1 MLTLF
6 KLVNNNNAV
15 VALQI
20 SNTSKQTLN
29 TTPVITVPSFFFP
42 NKLSPRLF
50 FFFSLAP
57 NLYCF
62 PLVTSIK
69 PMLQISTSPETP
81 LANPE
86 GGAAPVSEGLK
97 AEHGEDGDRNSAA
110 CRWPKEE
117 TMALLK
123 IRSDMDVAFRDTNPK
138 APLWEQVSRKLAEL
152 GYNRSAKKC
161 KEKFEN
167 IYKYHRRIKEGRSG
181 KSNGSKTYRF
191 FEQLEALEGHHSLL
205 PPSISDPETTT
216 TTTTTHVPD
225 NKINPSNNFDVILDA
240 VPCSVSAYAGEHSSS
255 TTSCSGKGFRKKK
268 LTRFLEGLMR
278 EVIEKQETLQRK
290 FMEVLEKCEKDRV
303 AREEAWKKEE
313 LALIKTERELLAQE
327 RSIAAAKDEV
337 VLAFLRKFA
346 QAEGTVQLLEKIQV
360 QNDKHRDMQ
369 QSGNVHV
376 TANGGGDVSD
386 MDKRECENNLSVRNF
401 VHMSSSRWPKDEVE
415 ALIRLR
421 TQLDVQSQGN
431 NNSSNGVSKGPLWE
445 EISLAMKGLG
455 YDRSAKRCKEKWEN
469 INKYFKRMKEKN
481 KRKPEDSKTCP
492 YYHHLEVLYSK
503 KPKRVN
509 VNDFGNE
516 LKPEELLMH
525 IMESQS
531 QEERQAQEHQLQS
544 QSSSEHGEKENRDK
558 HEGDDEDQN
567 GFQNLMVEDSPSITI
582 MS

>member
-1 MLTLF
+1 
-6 KLVNNNNAV
+6 
-15 VALQI
+15 
-20 SNTSKQTLN
+20 
-29 TTPVITVPSFFFP
+29 
-42 NKLSPRLF
+42 
-50 FFFSLAP
+50 
-57 NLYCF
+57 
-62 PLVTSIK
+62 
-69 PMLQISTSPETP
+69 MLQISTSPETP

-86 GGAAPVSEGLK
+86 GDAAPVSEGLK
-97 AEHGEDGDRNSAA
+97 PEHGEDGDRNSAA
-110 CRWPKEE
+110 SRWPKEE
-117 TMALLK
+117 TMALLN

-152 GYNRSAKKC
+152 GYIRSAKKC
-161 KEKFEN
+161 REKFEN

-205 PPSISDPETTT
+205 PPSVSDPETTT
-216 TTTTTHVPD
+216 TTTTHVPH

-255 TTSCSGKGFRKKK
+255 TTSCSGKEFRKKK

-313 LALIKTERELLAQE
+313 LALIKKERELLAQE

-360 QNDKHRDMQ
+360 QNDKHRNMQ
-369 QSGNVHV
+369 QSGNINFS
-376 TANGGGDVSD
+376 ANGGGDVSD
-386 MDKRECENNLSVRNF
+386 VDKRECGNNLSVRNF

-431 NNSSNGVSKGPLWE
+431 SNSSNGVSKGPLWE

-455 YDRSAKRCKEKWEN
+455 YNRSAKRCKEKWEN

-503 KPKRVN
+503 KPKRVD
-509 VNDFGNE
+509 VNDFGKQ

-531 QEERQAQEHQLQS
+531 QEERQAQEQQQLQS
-544 QSSSEHGEKENRDK
+544 QSSSEHDERENRDK
-558 HEGDDEDQN
+558 HEEDDEDQN
-567 GFQNLMVEDSPSITI
+567 GFQDVMVEDSPSITI

>member
-1 MLTLF
+1 
-6 KLVNNNNAV
+6 
-15 VALQI
+15 
-20 SNTSKQTLN
+20 
-29 TTPVITVPSFFFP
+29 
-42 NKLSPRLF
+42 
-50 FFFSLAP
+50 
-57 NLYCF
+57 
-62 PLVTSIK
+62 
-69 PMLQISTSPETP
+69 
-81 LANPE
+81 
-86 GGAAPVSEGLK
+86 
-97 AEHGEDGDRNSAA
+97 
-110 CRWPKEE
+110 
-117 TMALLK
+117 
-123 IRSDMDVAFRDTNPK
+123 
-138 APLWEQVSRKLAEL
+138 
-152 GYNRSAKKC
+152 
-161 KEKFEN
+161 
-167 IYKYHRRIKEGRSG
+167 
-181 KSNGSKTYRF
+181 
-191 FEQLEALEGHHSLL
+191 LEALEGHHSLL
-205 PPSISDPETTT
+205 PPFTSGPETTT
-216 TTTTTHVPD
+216 PTTTHAPD
-225 NKINPSNNFDVILDA
+225 NKINDGNNVDVILDA

-268 LTRFLEGLMR
+268 KLTQFLEGLMR

-313 LALIKTERELLAQE
+313 LAMIRKERELLVQE
-327 RSIAAAKDEV
+327 RAITAAKDEV

-360 QNDKHRDMQ
+360 QNDNHRDMQ
-369 QSGNVHV
+369 QSGNINVS
-376 TANGGGDVSD
+376 ANGGGGDVSD
-386 MDKRECENNLSVRNF
+386 MDKRECGNNVSVRNF

-421 TQLDVQSQGN
+421 TELEGN

-445 EISLAMKGLG
+445 DISTAMKGLG

-503 KPKRVN
+503 KPKRV
-509 VNDFGNE
+509 VNDFGKE

-531 QEERQAQEHQLQS
+531 QEERQAQQEQVQS
-544 QSSSEHGEKENRDK
+544 ESSSEHGERENMDK

-567 GFQNLMVEDSPSITI
+567 GFQNLMVENSPSITI